1 MRWTLVLLSVL
12 LAGCGK
18 VDPIPRIEDQRLPR
32 SAELMQALDRGA
44 QRDRIRAALA
54 MGRIQS
60 SDYVGPLVDAT
71 KDPDAE
77 IRIAAFFALGQL
89 GLTEDARVPDVA
101 TRVAI
106 EALEDPDPRIVAAA
120 VEALGKLAS
129 PGVSRAIMTY
139 LRHPDPRVRVESAHA
154 LLRLRFVPLW
164 RGQTDDPPR
173 WPSGAVAELSEAL
186 SDDRPEV
193 RRAVAHALSRYG
205 QPEVVEALLGRLED
219 HDALTRLFAVRAIGR
234 SGDESAIA
242 RLLPALADGHAGVR
256 AEAVRAIAALDGVA
270 RLPFPRLAED
280 PSFHVRAALAEA
292 AAGLSDPASLAVL
305 EQLAADESTT
315 VRVASVGS
323 LARRLGVDY
332 RDRLL
337 GLLDDD
343 RTEIRGAAARAS
355 AALGEEGLSVARRAF
370 DDPHTSVRTKA
381 LEAMADFQD
390 RDEVDRLVLAAALS
404 PDLAVRGT
412 AVELLSRREDHGRT
426 ERLISVY
433 ETSPGED
440 WVEIRESVVIA
451 LKEDVDALRFLR
463 GVASNDPS
471 AAVRSRARRLLA
483 DVGVAVP
490 EPEAPS
496 IRPSPLLGVKF
507 DADPRVVLETN
518 RGEIEIR
525 CLAQQAPIHVAGFVQ
540 RVRDGFYDGLT
551 WHRVVSNFVIQGGD
565 PRGDG
570 WGTGGPTLRDEINRS
585 RFGRGAV
592 GMPKGGKDTG
602 GCQLFITHLPTPHL
616 DGNYTVFG
624 QVVAGLE
631 TVDRI
636 EVGDRIIRAWVRPV
650 PAPGQPE

>member
-1 MRWTLVLLSVL
+1 MRWTFVLVSLL

-18 VDPIPRIEDQRLPR
+18 VDPVPRIEDQRLSR

-44 QRDRIRAALA
+44 QQDRIRAALA

-60 SDYVGPLVDAT
+60 TDYVGPLVDAT
-71 KDPDAE
+71 KDPDTE

-89 GLTEDARVPDVA
+89 GLTEGAQVPEVA

-164 RGQTDDPPR
+164 RGQTEEPPR
-173 WPSGAVAELSEAL
+173 WPSGAVAELTEAL
-186 SDDRPEV
+186 GDDHPEV
-193 RRAVAHALSRYG
+193 RQAVAHALSRYG
-205 QPEVVEALLGRLED
+205 QPEAVEALLRRLED
-219 HDALTRLFAVRAIGR
+219 SDDFTRLFAVRAIGR
-234 SGDESAIA
+234 AEDAAALA

-256 AEAVRAIAALDGVA
+256 VEAVRAIAASSSAA
-270 RLPFPRLAED
+270 RLPFTRLAED
-280 PSFHVRAALAEA
+280 PSFHVRAALAGA
-292 AAGLSDPASLAVL
+292 AAELTDPASLAVL
-305 EQLAADESTT
+305 ERLAADESTT
-315 VRVASVGS
+315 VQAAAIGS
-323 LARRLGVDY
+323 LAGRLGVDY

-337 GLLDDD
+337 DLLDDE
-343 RTEIRGAAARAS
+343 RTEIRGAAASAS
-355 AALGEEGLSVARRAF
+355 AALGEAGLPVARRAYE
-370 DDPHTSVRTKA
+370 DSQTSVRTKA
-381 LEAMADFQD
+381 LVAMADLQD
-390 RDEVDRLVLAAALS
+390 RDEVNRLVLGAALS
-404 PDLAVRGT
+404 TDLAVRGT
-412 AVELLSRREDHGRT
+412 AVDLLSQRKDFGGREP
-426 ERLISVY
+426 LISVY
-433 ETSPGED
+433 ENSPGDD
-440 WVEIRESVVIA
+440 WVEIRESVVLA

-463 GVASNDPS
+463 DVATSDPS
-471 AAVRSRARRLLA
+471 AAVRNRARRVLA
-483 DVGVAVP
+483 DVGVPAP
-490 EPEAPS
+490 APEAPS
-496 IRPSPLLGVKF
+496 IQPSPLLGMEF
-507 DADPRVVLETN
+507 DDDPRVVLETTC
-518 RGEIEIR
+518 GEIEIR

-570 WGTGGPTLRDEINRS
+570 WGTGGRTVRDEINRS
-585 RFGRGAV
+585 RFVRGAV

-602 GCQLFITHLPTPHL
+602 GCQLFITHVPTPHL

-624 QVVAGLE
+624 QVVSGLA

-636 EVGDRIIRAWVRPV
+636 EVGDRIIRARVRPV
-650 PAPGQPE
+650 PAP